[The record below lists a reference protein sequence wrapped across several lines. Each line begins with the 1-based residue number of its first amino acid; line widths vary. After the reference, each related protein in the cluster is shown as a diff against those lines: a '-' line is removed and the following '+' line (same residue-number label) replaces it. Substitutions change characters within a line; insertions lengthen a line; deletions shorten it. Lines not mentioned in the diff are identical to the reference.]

1 MTTLTIGLVSISDR
15 ASRGAYDDKG
25 LPSLEEWLGTAL
37 EDAVAQREAPDSRRA
52 AGHRAHADRA
62 CATSPVATSCSRPAA
77 PAPRRAT

>member
-37 EDAVAQREAPDSRRA
+37 KTTWRSEKRLIPDEQPVIERTLIELCDVA
-52 AGHRAHADRA
+52 G
-62 CATSPVATSCSRPAA
+62 
-77 PAPRRAT
+77 